1 MGNSTINDYDWFIFQ
16 HAMCDEN
23 SVDWT
28 AHLRPPLLQGFGIWW
43 RVSGVS
49 AELSTNGSVWNSPP
63 NHFHIKNDYFDL
75 FWSILICIYI
85 YIHRANFQTHMFTML
100 TISHSSPQSRAIWT
114 WISGTWNASS
124 LLMSWLNA
132 MKLGTLKTWPR
143 KIHAKND
150 AIIWQC
156 VKTNSTPVV
165 HIKIAGKWMFIPLKM
180 V

>member
-1 MGNSTINDYDWFIFQ
+1 MINYDWFIFQ

-85 YIHRANFQTHMFTML
+85 YIEPIFRHTCSPCWPSPTHLLKAAPYGPEFQAPETLHPSWCPGWM
-100 TISHSSPQSRAIWT
+100 P
-114 WISGTWNASS
+114 WNWALS
-124 LLMSWLNA
+124 
-132 MKLGTLKTWPR
+132 KLGL
-143 KIHAKND
+143 
-150 AIIWQC
+150 
-156 VKTNSTPVV
+156 
-165 HIKIAGKWMFIPLKM
+165 GKYMQKMMQSYGSVSKPIVPL
-180 V
+180 